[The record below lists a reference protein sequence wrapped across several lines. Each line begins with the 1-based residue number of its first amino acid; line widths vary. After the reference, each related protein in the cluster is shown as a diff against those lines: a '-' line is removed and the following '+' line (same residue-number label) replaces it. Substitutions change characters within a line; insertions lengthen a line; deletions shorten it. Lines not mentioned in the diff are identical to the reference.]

1 MARFV
6 NIDFP
11 VQHGGV
17 TRFARGFAALGSF
30 SITTAALHGLAVIG
44 SPVTRA
50 TVGAAK
56 VLANWTA
63 ARRQRQ
69 ADRKLWDLALSD
81 ARVMADLS
89 RAMTREASDLRRYY

>member
-6 NIDFP
+6 HIDFP
-11 VQHGGV
+11 AQHGGV

-30 SITTAALHGLAVIG
+30 SIAAAALHTLAVIG
-44 SPVTRA
+44 APFTRA
-50 TVGAAK
+50 AAGAGKA
-56 VLANWTA
+56 LATWTA

-69 ADRKLWDLALSD
+69 ADRKLWDLALTD

-89 RAMTREASDLRRYY
+89 RAMTREATDIRRYY